1 MREGQMALLIP
12 IFTVLGAFAM
22 IIFLRR
28 YQNIERMSMIERGM
42 NPGDMKSVWRRFVD
56 PYRHLRAACTAV
68 GIGLGFILGSI
79 FKGGFSNNDTG
90 ETVLVGCVVMF
101 GGLGLLAG
109 YILQLGL
116 QNKAKK
122 EGIKPED
129 EEI

>member
-42 NPGDMKSVWRRFVD
+42 NPGDLKSVWRRVVD

-79 FKGGFSNNDTG
+79 FKGGFSNDTG
-90 ETVLVGCVVMF
+90 DTVLVGCVVMF

-116 QNKAKK
+116 QSKAKK
-122 EGIKPED
+122 EGKDPFQD
-129 EEI
+129 EI

>member
-12 IFTVLGAFAM
+12 IFTVLGAFIM
-22 IIFLRR
+22 IVFLRR

-42 NPGDMKSVWRRFVD
+42 NPSDIKSVWRRVVD
-56 PYRHLRAACTAV
+56 PYRHLRAAFTAV
-68 GIGLGFILGSI
+68 GIGLGFILGSV
-79 FKGGFSNNDTG
+79 FKFGFSNDTG
-90 ETVLVGCVVMF
+90 DTILVGCVVMF

-109 YILQLGL
+109 YIIQLGL

-122 EGIKPED
+122 EGKSPYE